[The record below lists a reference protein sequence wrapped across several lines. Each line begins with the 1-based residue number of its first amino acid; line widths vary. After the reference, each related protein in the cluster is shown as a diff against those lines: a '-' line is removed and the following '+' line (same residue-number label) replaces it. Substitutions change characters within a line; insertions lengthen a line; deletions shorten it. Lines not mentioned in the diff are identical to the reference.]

1 MEPCQHFQDLLLDS
15 LYGLLEAGEEE
26 ALRAH
31 VASCPDCGTAMS
43 EAREQHE
50 LLARAARVIQEV
62 PAFVSP
68 AKQPLVHAVSGP
80 AEPVILPL
88 PVIERRRPWKRWLAV
103 SAAAALLLAAGTG
116 WTLYER
122 GLEDRR

>member
-31 VASCPDCGTAMS
+31 VASCPDCGAAMA
-43 EAREQHE
+43 EASQQHE
-50 LLARAARVIQEV
+50 LLARAARVIQQV

-68 AKQPLVHAVSGP
+68 AKQPLVPAVSGP
-80 AEPVILPL
+80 AEPDILPL
-88 PVIERRRPWKRWLAV
+88 PVGKKRRPWKRWLGV
-103 SAAAALLLAAGTG
+103 SVAAALLLAAGA
-116 WTLYER
+116 
-122 GLEDRR
+122 

>member
-15 LYGLLEAGEEE
+15 LYGLLEANEEE

-31 VASCPDCGTAMS
+31 VASCPDCCPAMA
-43 EAREQHE
+43 EAREHHE
-50 LLARAARVIQEV
+50 LLARAARVIKEV

-68 AKQPLVHAVSGP
+68 AKQPLVPVVSGP

-88 PVIERRRPWKRWLAV
+88 PVGKKRRPWKRWVGV
-103 SAAAALLLAAGTG
+103 SA
-116 WTLYER
+116 
-122 GLEDRR
+122 